1 MPTPYPGG
9 AGDGRGGVVGG
20 ADTHWVVRLNGRNRA
35 LFFLAVLVVLAL
47 HQPQMQAGVVMWAL
61 LVLQFA
67 VYPALVYWRAV
78 RAPDP
83 LRAELQA
90 LLIDGVLLG
99 GWMAVWGLP
108 LWISFMLAI
117 AVCLNVVIYMGLSG
131 LRRGLAAL
139 VAGVAGVGLVAG
151 IDFRPDTELVVSVLC
166 IGLLTLYLL
175 FFAQAAYLRGVSLR
189 QSRKALGQQLEQ
201 ITQLQARLQ
210 EQVLRDPLTGLY
222 NRRHADTVLAHE
234 LDACRV
240 ASEPLVVVLLDIDHF
255 KRINDTWGHLAGD
268 DLLCALAA
276 QLRVV
281 VGGRAMACRLGGDE
295 LMLMLP
301 GTSLHAAVELAEGL
315 RRRFEREPVV
325 ADGKPMSAT
334 LSLGIA
340 AFPDHGDNAR
350 ELLLRADQALYQA
363 KLQGRNQVVAA
374 DAPDGLASMASQ
386 AG

>member
-1 MPTPYPGG
+1 MKPSQNDKSG
-9 AGDGRGGVVGG
+9 ARSDLGERALAFLAQHRLSASPINYWVAHDYIRGNDPSLCEALNSVIGSSS
-20 ADTHWVVRLNGRNRA
+20 AIDDFVVREIYEQHVAGEALRRFHGMGEGIEKLLGSLLGDVLSASRNTS
-35 LFFLAVLVVLAL
+35 
-47 HQPQMQAGVVMWAL
+47 G
-61 LVLQFA
+61 
-67 VYPALVYWRAV
+67 
-78 RAPDP
+78 
-83 LRAELQA
+83 LQA
-90 LLIDGVLLG
+90 SLTENLG
-99 GWMAVWGLP
+99 RLDEVRD
-108 LWISFMLAI
+108 S
-117 AVCLNVVIYMGLSG
+117 SG
-131 LRRGLAAL
+131 LRAIAQNL
-139 VAGVAGVGLVAG
+139 
-151 IDFRPDTELVVSVLC
+151 
-166 IGLLTLYLL
+166 
-175 FFAQAAYLRGVSLR
+175 AQAALAANESNAALKKSLEATEQETRLLRGELDKHRREAMV
-189 QSRKALGQQLEQ
+189 
-201 ITQLQARLQ
+201 
-210 EQVLRDPLTGLY
+210 DPLTGLL
-222 NRRHADTVLAHE
+222 NRRGMLIEAAKLFDSSDGPPAL
-234 LDACRV
+234 
-240 ASEPLVVVLLDIDHF
+240 LVMDIDHF